1 MKINCF
7 VCTTLLTLAGSLW
20 ASGNML
26 PRLTPTDEELK
37 AAAIPELAAPLDI
50 RALDGNRLAV
60 KAVLRDGRTLSAE
73 FKVPIEGVFEV
84 KDEEFPTLQLFR
96 KGAPQ
101 WSRQSLKD
109 VSPRLV
115 VPGSIAV
122 ADAPGGKGRLYR
134 AGIDFW
140 VDEFLGRL
148 ARLEGGEL
156 DERPVF
162 VSWRGRMQRLDSVA
176 LVAGKRLEYRRGVAS
191 RMMPV
196 PPPLG
201 KDEVRLANV
210 FLPCGTTDVS
220 EDNFYPITERFYPIR
235 PNPTAEQLLPRTMAR
250 LRSGEPLRI
259 LAWGDSIT
267 NGTYFQGYKGNRW
280 QEKAVAGLQKRFPKA
295 RIELRTL
302 GWGGR
307 GIADFLKAPSGHKFN
322 YQEQV
327 LDKRPDLVIMEFH
340 NDYARQAEDVS
351 RDYEKVLVD
360 FQASGIEW
368 LPMTPPFTAG
378 NLGLSFPAK
387 AQKNIQETSWPLVT
401 MLREFAGQHELP
413 LAEAHER
420 YVRIWRQGIPRLT
433 LFTNHYNHPA
443 AEGMQLLADAV
454 LDVFPQQ

>member
-1 MKINCF
+1 MMPFI
-7 VCTTLLTLAGSLW
+7 LAGVLW

-26 PRLTPTDEELK
+26 PRLTPTAEELK
-37 AAAIPELAAPLDI
+37 AAAIPELAAPLAM
-50 RALDGNRLAV
+50 RSLDGNRLAV

-73 FKVPIEGVFEV
+73 FDVPIESVFDV
-84 KDEEFPTLQLFR
+84 KDEKFPTLRLFR
-96 KGAPQ
+96 KGDSQ

-109 VSPRLV
+109 ISARLV
-115 VPGSIAV
+115 VPGSITV
-122 ADAPGGKGRLYR
+122 ADAPDGKGRKYR
-134 AGIDFW
+134 VGIDFW
-140 VDEFLGRL
+140 VDEFLGHL

-162 VSWRGRMQRLDSVA
+162 VSWQGRMQRLDSVV
-176 LVAGKRLEYRRGVAS
+176 LVGGNRLEYRKGVAS
-191 RMMPV
+191 RKMPV
-196 PPPLG
+196 SPPLG

-210 FLPCGTTDVS
+210 FLPCGTTVVT

-250 LRSGEPLRI
+250 LRSGEPLHI

-280 QEKAVAGLQKRFPKA
+280 QEKVVAGLQKRFPKA

-307 GIADFLKAPSGHKFN
+307 GIADFLKAPSGHEFN

-327 LDKRPDLVIMEFH
+327 LEKHPTLVIMEFH
-340 NDYARQAEDVS
+340 NDFGRPAEKV
-351 RDYEKVLVD
+351 RLDYEKVLAD
-360 FQASGIEW
+360 FQARGIEW
-368 LPMTPPFTAG
+368 LPMTPPLTTG
-378 NLGLSFPAK
+378 NLNLAFPAK
-387 AQKNIQETSWPLVT
+387 AQKNIQETSWPLVK